1 MKLPELF
8 YNEMMEFAEM
18 YKEEIVK
25 IEDTLTEEQ
34 NAAYDEILDQ
44 VYMDF
49 DEACEDAFAKAH
61 AYIEACEDR
70 FDAAFDDF
78 DEVCERY
85 FNQSLGAEESE
96 LLQQSQ
102 EKIDTIAQGMSDWA
116 EVEDLGDYILVEQEI
131 EEDELFDV
139 VEEQPEFPGG
149 MKALMKFLSN
159 NIKYPRISRDNGSQG
174 RVIVRFTVHSDGS
187 IQDAEVV
194 KSSGDV
200 YLDKEA
206 VRLVEIMPAWKPGYQ
221 SGKPVRVKFT
231 LPVNFRLDGAEG
243 NVVDQM
249 IILVKGYINKINAT
263 ETFDELMNVMQ
274 QCYSEVMKYAEKHEV
289 EIKALENTLT
299 EEQIA
304 AYEEKIEQVMAEF
317 EAAAANR
324 AEQLKGTLEF

>member
-1 MKLPELF
+1 M
-8 YNEMMEFAEM
+8 
-18 YKEEIVK
+18 
-25 IEDTLTEEQ
+25 
-34 NAAYDEILDQ
+34 
-44 VYMDF
+44 
-49 DEACEDAFAKAH
+49 
-61 AYIEACEDR
+61 
-70 FDAAFDDF
+70 
-78 DEVCERY
+78 
-85 FNQSLGAEESE
+85 
-96 LLQQSQ
+96 
-102 EKIDTIAQGMSDWA
+102 
-116 EVEDLGDYILVEQEI
+116 
-131 EEDELFDV
+131 
-139 VEEQPEFPGG
+139 
-149 MKALMKFLSN
+149 SN
-159 NIKYPRISRDNGSQG
+159 NIKYPRISLDNGSQG

-249 IILVKGYINKINAT
+249 IILVKEYINKINAT

-324 AEQLKGTLEF
+324 AEQLKGTPEF